1 MLARILA
8 IGDELLLGRTVDTNS
23 AHIARWLTDRGLR
36 VDRASV
42 VGDAQA
48 DIEAALRAA
57 TLDAD
62 LVIVTGGLGPTD
74 DDRTRHALAAVMGV
88 ALEERPEAWAF
99 IQAWYQRNR
108 PTRPI
113 PEINRRQALLPVGAV
128 LIDNDRGTAPGMLA
142 QVGRARVACMPGVPH
157 EMFAMLDSLHPR
169 LGDWFPAIAPPVIA
183 EVWISGIGESAAQE
197 LIGDLLTEHDPQVGI
212 TVSELGHIT
221 LRVVGKA
228 AAVKAR
234 VAALRKALKA
244 HLIPAAGPAPSL
256 VALLTKRKQTIAAA
270 ESCTCGHVAAQLGA
284 APGASAVLRESLVAY
299 HPRVKTATLGVP
311 ASLIRRF
318 GVVSEE
324 VAAAMAAGMRLLAKA
339 DLAIATT
346 GVAGP
351 GGGNAAVPV
360 GTVCIAIAD
369 RRGVV
374 VRTTRIAGTR
384 ERVQRR
390 AAAQALVW
398 ALEVA
403 LGRLPVEER
412 TTARSDQI
420 VTASA
425 RSRRHR

>member
-1 MLARILA
+1 MLARTLA

-36 VDRASV
+36 VDRAAV

-57 TLDAD
+57 TAGAD

-74 DDRTRHALAAVMGV
+74 DDRTRQALAAVLGV
-88 ALEERPEAWAF
+88 ALAERPAAWAE

-113 PEINRRQALLPVGAV
+113 PEVNRRQAQLPVGAT
-128 LIDNDRGTAPGMLA
+128 LLANDRGTAPGMLVR
-142 QVGRARVACMPGVPH
+142 VGQARVVCLPGVPH
-157 EMFAMLDSLHPR
+157 EMHAMLDALQPR
-169 LGDWFPAIAPPVIA
+169 LGEWFPGMAPPAIA
-183 EVWISGIGESAAQE
+183 EVWLAGIGESAAQE
-197 LIGDLLTEHDPQVGI
+197 LIGDLLSERDPQVGI
-212 TVSELGHIT
+212 TVSELGHLT
-221 LRVVGKA
+221 LRVVGA
-228 AAVKAR
+228 APAVKAR
-234 VAALRKALKA
+234 TAALRKALKA

-256 VALLTKRKQTIAAA
+256 VALLARRGQTIAVA

-284 APGASAVLRESLVAY
+284 APGASAVLREALVAY
-299 HPRVKTATLGVP
+299 HERVKTARLGVP
-311 ASLIRRF
+311 AALIRRH
-318 GVVSEE
+318 GVVSEP
-324 VAAAMAAGMRLLAKA
+324 VAAAMAQGMRRLARA
-339 DLAIATT
+339 DLAVATT

-351 GGGNAAVPV
+351 AGGSAAVPV

-384 ERVQRR
+384 QRVQHR

-403 LGRLPVEER
+403 LGRIE
-412 TTARSDQI
+412 TARSDQV
-420 VTASA
+420 VTTSA
-425 RSRRHR
+425 RKAR